1 MRVRTLSGAW
11 RDVLVAALLLALLAL
26 IAVPAQAN
34 ARRPARLT
42 SCLDTELQPTGAD
55 LGRIRTAT
63 LCLVNRERAERS
75 ERPLA
80 PSSQLGQAAQRHA
93 ESMAFGD
100 YFAHVGPRGETPLS
114 RIRASG
120 YISSAQTRYE
130 VGENIGWGSLW
141 LATPSAMV
149 AAWMASP
156 AHRANILDP
165 RFRATAVG
173 VFPELPASL
182 ARGQAGAIYT
192 QDFGASVIAPVHST
206 RARRR

>member
-1 MRVRTLSGAW
+1 MRVRTPSGAW
-11 RDVLVAALLLALLAL
+11 RKTFVAAFAVAL
-26 IAVPAQAN
+26 IAVTGSAAPAVV
-34 ARRPARLT
+34 ARAATQRICP
-42 SCLDTELQPTGAD
+42 DAD
-55 LGRIRTAT
+55 LEPSTQDLPAIRAAT
-63 LCLVNRERAERS
+63 VCLVNLERTLRS

-80 PSSQLGQAAQRHA
+80 PSSRLEQAAQRHA
-93 ESMAFGD
+93 RSMALRD
-100 YFAHVGPRGETPLS
+100 YFAHVGPRGDTPLS
-114 RIRASG
+114 RIRATG
-120 YISSAQTRYE
+120 YISRAWIG
-130 VGENIGWGSLW
+130 VDLGENIGWGTLW
-141 LATPSAMV
+141 LATPRAIV

-156 AHRANILDP
+156 GHRANILDP